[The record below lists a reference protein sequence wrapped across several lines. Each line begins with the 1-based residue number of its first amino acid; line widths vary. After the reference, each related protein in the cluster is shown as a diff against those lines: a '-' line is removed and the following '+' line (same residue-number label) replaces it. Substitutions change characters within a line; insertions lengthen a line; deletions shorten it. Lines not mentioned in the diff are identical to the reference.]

1 MSPRSELMEE
11 SMRNVYPIKPSNKHY
26 SHNIGIKP
34 PNINFSTAMRS
45 SKRPNYRE
53 DEGIRFYNKGK

>member
-1 MSPRSELMEE
+1 MEE